1 MLKIEYT
8 IFIILQYTIKM
19 SIQDA
24 LIKFEY
30 KEPTVDLR
38 CIDNRSD
45 FFLAKSEFQYL
56 SCRVELVS
64 YTHVFCTGFGY
75 VVQ

>member
-1 MLKIEYT
+1 MQPLHEITQPRVETLLFFLMLKIEYT

-24 LIKFEY
+24 LIKFDY

-45 FFLAKSEFQYL
+45 FFLGKK
-56 SCRVELVS
+56 
-64 YTHVFCTGFGY
+64 
-75 VVQ
+75 